1 MTEKSSSLSNKEI
14 NNREKIKNEDKKDEK
29 DEKEITPFNINEN
42 QIISQ
47 ENFSKS
53 CK

>member
-29 DEKEITPFNINEN
+29 EITPFNINKN